1 MLNHV
6 NTVSTPK
13 SHLDSVL
20 LVLTGVQDSE
30 LVARLHLG
38 VRLVGEVDTEVSR
51 GLWSVSLR
59 VELHLPVG
67 VEVVVRT
74 SDSKLAGPEELTV
87 ALRPLAEPLDGP
99 SEGVLGVVADLGPGE
114 SDTAQSSTISRSY
127 LHQDSLSMGGRMGDS
142 SSSLLFIL
150 ETY

>member
-6 NTVSTPK
+6 NTVTTPK

-51 GLWSVSLR
+51 GLWSVPLR
-59 VELHLPVG
+59 IELHLPVG

-74 SDSKLAGPEELTV
+74 SDSKLA
-87 ALRPLAEPLDGP
+87 
-99 SEGVLGVVADLGPGE
+99 
-114 SDTAQSSTISRSY
+114 
-127 LHQDSLSMGGRMGDS
+127 
-142 SSSLLFIL
+142 
-150 ETY
+150 